1 MRLLKYM
8 ICSVSLD
15 GNGVYPAAICRLQN
29 RFVMRQ
35 SSRWKKTK
43 PVQSLIKIKIKE
55 KIQYEL
61 N

>member
-29 RFVMRQ
+29 RFVMRH
-35 SSRWKKTK
+35 
-43 PVQSLIKIKIKE
+43 PVAGRRQNQSLIKIKIKE